1 MASFGHVAVGLLAG
15 RLHGGAPGSTDRRA
29 SAGALALF
37 AAVSILPDAD
47 LFLVAMGASDAG
59 AMGHRGASHSLS
71 FALGIGLLCAFAARR
86 LGWPVLRTALA
97 GTLAVASHALLD
109 VLGFGGRGLMVF
121 WPLSSTRFFSPWR
134 VFPNAPRGI
143 ELLSHAGLVELAI
156 ELAIFSP
163 ITVYALWPQIR
174 DRIGRV
180 QKRWGRRAPSL
191 RLVEGEGDGV
201 RSAASTPSVVPEQDP
216 RLRSSG

>member
-29 SAGALALF
+29 SSGALALF
-37 AAVSILPDAD
+37 AAVSMLPDAD
-47 LFLVAMGASDAG
+47 VFLVAMGASDAG
-59 AMGHRGASHSLS
+59 AIGHRGASHSLS
-71 FALGIGLLCAFAARR
+71 VALGIGVLCAFAARR
-86 LGWPVLRTALA
+86 FGWPVMRTALA

-121 WPLSSTRFFSPWR
+121 WPFSSTRFFSPWR

-143 ELLSHAGLVELAI
+143 KLLSHAGLIELAL

-180 QKRWGRRAPSL
+180 RKRWGRRPPVLQIVDES
-191 RLVEGEGDGV
+191 
-201 RSAASTPSVVPEQDP
+201 DP

>member
-15 RLHGGAPGSTDRRA
+15 RLHGGTPGSSARRA

-37 AAVSILPDAD
+37 AAVSMLPDAD
-47 LFLVAMGASDAG
+47 VFLVAMGASDAG
-59 AMGHRGASHSLS
+59 AIGHRGASHSLS
-71 FALGIGLLCAFAARR
+71 IALGIGLLCAMAARR
-86 LGWPVLRTALA
+86 LGWPVLRTAMA

-109 VLGFGGRGLMVF
+109 VLGSGGRGLMVF
-121 WPLSSTRFFSPWR
+121 WPWSSTRFFSPWR
-134 VFPNAPRGI
+134 VFPDAPRGI
-143 ELLSHAGLVELAI
+143 KLLSHAGLIELAI

-163 ITVYALWPQIR
+163 ITLYALWPQIC

-180 QKRWGRRAPSL
+180 WNRRQGRAPGL

-201 RSAASTPSVVPEQDP
+201 RSAASAPSVVPEQDP

>member
-29 SAGALALF
+29 SSGALALF
-37 AAVSILPDAD
+37 AAVSMLPDAD
-47 LFLVAMGASDAG
+47 VFLVALGASDAG
-59 AMGHRGASHSLS
+59 AIGHRGASHSLS
-71 FALGIGLLCAFAARR
+71 VALGIGVLCAFAARR
-86 LGWPVLRTALA
+86 FGWPVMRTALA

-121 WPLSSTRFFSPWR
+121 WPFSSTRFFSPWR

-143 ELLSHAGLVELAI
+143 KLLSHAGLVELAL

-180 QKRWGRRAPSL
+180 RKRWGRRPPVLQIVDQS
-191 RLVEGEGDGV
+191 
-201 RSAASTPSVVPEQDP
+201 DP